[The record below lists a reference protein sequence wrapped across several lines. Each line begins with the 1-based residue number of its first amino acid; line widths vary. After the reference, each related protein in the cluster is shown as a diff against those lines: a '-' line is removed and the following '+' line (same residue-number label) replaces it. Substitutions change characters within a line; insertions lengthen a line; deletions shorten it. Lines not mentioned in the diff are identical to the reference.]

1 MSQDTTSTKT
11 NSRPFIVRL
20 LIAFFKVVFWAVL
33 IGGVVGGGLL
43 LLQQIQTLRATVF
56 QQKAQMDLLRS
67 DVNSYLLDEQYDARV
82 PLLEQ
87 KVETL
92 STKLTTAGSDLQTV
106 TTQLRTQDNMLGS
119 LETQATTAET
129 QLTDLSA
136 NLETISTTVADL
148 QATVE
153 DNSSDISAIDATIRS
168 LNSRS
173 LLMDGY
179 IEELQGGATVDT
191 AALATMRVWSLIM
204 RARLNIAENDLR
216 DAQADIKRAQ
226 TAVNALLEAGPEELA
241 EVMTA
246 VQEQLAEASAVVL
259 TDADAA
265 NASLEEAWTALDTTI
280 STLLGYADI
289 EAEIGGSSAEDG

>member
-1 MSQDTTSTKT
+1 MSQDTISTRT

-20 LIAFFKVVFWAVL
+20 LIAFFKLVFWAAL
-33 IGGVVGGGLL
+33 IGGVVGGGLFL
-43 LLQQIQTLRATVF
+43 FQQIQSLRATVF

-67 DVNSYLLDEQYDARV
+67 DVNSYVLDEQYDARV

-92 STKLTTAGSDLQTV
+92 STKLTTADSDLQTV
-106 TTQLRTQDNMLGS
+106 TTQLRTQDNVLGS

-129 QLTDLSA
+129 LFTDLST

-153 DNSSDISAIDATIRS
+153 ENSGDISTMDATLRS

-179 IEELQGGATVDT
+179 IEELQSGATADT

-226 TAVNALLEAGPEELA
+226 TAVNALLEAGPAELA

-265 NASLEEAWTALDTTI
+265 NASLEEAWTALDDTI

-289 EAEIGGSSAEDG
+289 EAEIGSSSDG